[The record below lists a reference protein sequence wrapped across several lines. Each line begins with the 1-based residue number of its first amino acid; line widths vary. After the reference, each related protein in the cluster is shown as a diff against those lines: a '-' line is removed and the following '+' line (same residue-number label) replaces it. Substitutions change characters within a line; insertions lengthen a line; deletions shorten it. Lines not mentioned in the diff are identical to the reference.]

1 MMTSRLLLLSA
12 AVSGLCMAVATPAL
26 AKPRMM
32 GLTWQPQSTDALIMT
47 QARQLSLREVV
58 EIIEAVEPGRLSDA
72 KLVSENGRAVYQIR
86 WEPSREDVRGRI
98 LFFTVDAETGQILS
112 RRGG

>member
-1 MMTSRLLLLSA
+1 MKTRNLFLA
-12 AVSGLCMAVATPAL
+12 AASLVLGASFAAPAVAAPAHSV
-26 AKPRMM
+26 PR
-32 GLTWQPQSTDALIMT
+32 DAGFMLT

-58 EIIEAVEPGRLSDA
+58 EIIAAQEPGRLSDA
-72 KLVSENGRAVYQIR
+72 KLVTEGGRAIYQIR
-86 WEPSREDVRGRI
+86 WEPSREGVRGRI